1 MGSGEG
7 AQRESPA
14 VVPVLLSA
22 VVPGVATYRR
32 HWLLGAVLF
41 AAGVVFPLA
50 WLVFWILHER
60 SWVAL
65 GLDRRFL
72 GQLVAVLAIVVV
84 ARVAAVTEVLLSAK
98 ARPRRGVRFGVAVAV
113 LIAIALPCLMG
124 ADTAVEA
131 RADIGR
137 AFQSAPNAP
146 IYDAADQ
153 PAPPPPTSAASS
165 TTTTDVVPSA
175 TVSTNPSAPTT
186 VATSPS
192 IPHEHIP
199 NQTQPPAPPPA
210 PPDSGVDPGLL
221 TDVSTILLLGG
232 DAGPGRSGLR
242 TDSMIL
248 VSIHRP
254 SGRAALISV
263 PRNLEHLLFPPGT
276 PLAQRYPRG
285 FDDIANAV
293 YPRVSS
299 NQSLRDA
306 YRIEELSPG
315 AVAIAQGIGYSLDV
329 TVDDYVLIDMQ
340 GFLEIV
346 DALGGVMV
354 NVPKAVPTPGNPPG
368 ARHPVPK
375 VIPAGLQFMDGTTA
389 LAYVRSR
396 KSDTDYRRADR
407 QRSVLAALARQV
419 SLSEALSGYATVTSV
434 LGDRLRTS
442 LSTDAFVN
450 LLGLLGGET
459 AIVESVGLVPP
470 LVNPARPD
478 YDALAKI
485 VGAVQLALVTGH
497 PSGY

>member
-1 MGSGEG
+1 MGADEAEQGD
-7 AQRESPA
+7 SPA
-14 VVPVLLSA
+14 LVPVLVSA
-22 VVPGVATYRR
+22 LVPGVATYRR
-32 HWLLGAVLF
+32 RWVLGSVLF
-41 AAGVVFPLA
+41 AGGVVFPLA
-50 WLVFWILHER
+50 WLIFWILHDR

-72 GQLVAVLAIVVV
+72 GQLVAVLVIVVV
-84 ARVAAVTEVLLSAK
+84 SRVAAVTEVLMSTK
-98 ARPRRGVRFGVAVAV
+98 ERPRRGVRFGVAIGV
-113 LIAIALPCLMG
+113 LIAVALPCFMG
-124 ADTAVEA
+124 ADTAAEA

-146 IYDAADQ
+146 IYNAAAQ
-153 PAPPPPTSAASS
+153 PPPATSVVPPTTAAATDETATTEPPTSTSL
-165 TTTTDVVPSA
+165 P
-175 TVSTNPSAPTT
+175 VSDPG
-186 VATSPS
+186 

-199 NQTQPPAPPPA
+199 NQTQPPAPPAA
-210 PPDSGVDPGLL
+210 PPDSGVDPAML

-248 VSIHRP
+248 VSIDRP

-263 PRNLEHLLFPPGT
+263 PRNLEHLMFPPGT
-276 PLAQRYPRG
+276 PLAQRYPHG

-293 YPRVSS
+293 YPRVS
-299 NQSLRDA
+299 NNESLRNS
-306 YRIEELSPG
+306 YRVDELSPG

-329 TVDDYVLIDMQ
+329 TIDDYVLIDMQ

-354 NVPKAVPTPGNPPG
+354 DVPKAVPAPGNPPG
-368 ARHPVPK
+368 ARHPVPA

-389 LAYVRSR
+389 LSYVRSR
-396 KSDTDYRRADR
+396 KADTDYRRADR
-407 QRSVLAALARQV
+407 QRLVLSALARQV
-419 SLSEALSGYATVTSV
+419 SLSEALSGYSTVTSV

-442 LSTDAFVN
+442 LTTQEFTN

-459 AIVESVGLVPP
+459 AIVESMGLVPP
-470 LVNPARPD
+470 LVNVAHPD
-478 YDALAKI
+478 YDAMAKI
-485 VGAVQLALVTGH
+485 VGRVQMALVTGQ